1 MSGQGESLSSETPDT
16 LCIPRKNK
24 RKKTPDT
31 LIIRK
36 QHNQKPVNPR
46 KREEDNTLTDVRKN
60 SPSVNNFFEKKQ
72 VTEYL
77 GSKLTVSLTNI
88 G

>member
-16 LCIPRKNK
+16 LRIPLNNK
-24 RKKTPDT
+24 RKKTPYT

-36 QHNQKPVNPR
+36 QPLQEPFNPR
-46 KREEDNTLTDVRKN
+46 KMAKGNTLTDVETI
-60 SPSVNNFFEKKQ
+60 SPSVNDFFEKKQ
-72 VTEYL
+72 IIEDLETEL
-77 GSKLTVSLTNI
+77 TGLLSKI